1 VTPFLFEH
9 EFQCADPAAFW
20 RCYFDEEHEARLD
33 EALGLQAREV
43 LEDTDDGTTRLLR
56 YRVVPKRQIPGWLR
70 AVTRAGLEYD
80 EESIFYKA
88 DNRIEI
94 SIRPALMPGR
104 TRIEST
110 YSVVA
115 IEPGRVLRRCEGEI
129 EMRIPVIGGR
139 LERAIVR
146 DMEASYEVAVPL
158 TQACLDLH
166 R

>member
-1 VTPFLFEH
+1 MTPFSFEH
-9 EFQCADPAAFW
+9 EFNCADPAAFW
-20 RCYFDEEHEARLD
+20 RCYFDPEHEARLD
-33 EALGLQAREV
+33 EALGLQSREI
-43 LEDTDDGTTRLLR
+43 LEDTDDGTTRLVR
-56 YRVVPKRQIPGWLR
+56 CRVVPKRQIPGWLR
-70 AVTRAGLEYD
+70 AVTRAGLEYE
-80 EESIFYKA
+80 EESTFYKA
-88 DNRIEI
+88 DDRIEI
-94 SIRPALMPGR
+94 HIHPALMSGR
-104 TRIEST
+104 TRIDCT

-115 IEPGRVLRRCEGEI
+115 IEPGRVSRRFEGEI